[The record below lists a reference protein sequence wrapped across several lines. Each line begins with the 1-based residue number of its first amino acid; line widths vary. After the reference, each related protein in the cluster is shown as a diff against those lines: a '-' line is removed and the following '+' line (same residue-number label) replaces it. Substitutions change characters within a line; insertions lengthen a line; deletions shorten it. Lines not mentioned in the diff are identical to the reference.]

1 MNDSRPDVLIIGGG
15 IGGLTLAL
23 SLHQAGVSCRVLESA
38 PEIRPLG
45 VGINLLPHAMREL
58 SELGLQDRLAARAI
72 ETRTLAYYSRHGQ
85 PIISDTRGRYAG
97 YDWPQLSIHR
107 ADLHDVLLEAARA
120 RLGDDAVQLDRRCT
134 RIDQDGSGVT
144 VHFDNAA
151 PQAGKVAIG
160 CDGIHSAVRRQ
171 LFPDEGPPKYSGVN
185 MWRGAVHWPEFLGG
199 DTMISTGW
207 FTVGKTVI
215 YPIRPGTPET
225 GGKPLIN
232 WVAELARTEAVR
244 QDWTGRGRL
253 EDLMPAF
260 AGLKFD
266 FLDVS
271 GMIEATDEIL
281 EYPMV
286 DRDPLD
292 RWTFGHISRSEE
304 HTSEL
309 QSH

>member
-144 VHFDNAA
+144 VHFDNADGMEA
-151 PQAGKVAIG
+151 LALDQLLCEAHLSMLPTIPRRHRGDIDVERAVAEAKLADAQTLADAINW
-160 CDGIHSAVRRQ
+160 
-171 LFPDEGPPKYSGVN
+171 LKPKERNLILSDRALLHLVTN
-185 MWRGAVHWPEFLGG
+185 L
-199 DTMISTGW
+199 
-207 FTVGKTVI
+207 
-215 YPIRPGTPET
+215 
-225 GGKPLIN
+225 PLIH
-232 WVAELARTEAVR
+232 TES
-244 QDWTGRGRL
+244 
-253 EDLMPAF
+253 P
-260 AGLKFD
+260 
-266 FLDVS
+266 
-271 GMIEATDEIL
+271 
-281 EYPMV
+281 
-286 DRDPLD
+286 
-292 RWTFGHISRSEE
+292 
-304 HTSEL
+304 
-309 QSH
+309 

>member
-151 PQAGKVAIG
+151 PLAGKVAIG

-185 MWRGAVHWPEFLGG
+185 MWRGAVRWPAFLGG
-199 DTMISTGW
+199 NTMISTGW
-207 FTVGKTVI
+207 AAH
-215 YPIRPGTPET
+215 R
-225 GGKPLIN
+225 
-232 WVAELARTEAVR
+232 ARALMVSAVVPTSSLHRGMRKVKYWPRLPMLVEPAARAAAVFSTAAGVPMTKSPKCGATEI
-244 QDWTGRGRL
+244 GR
-253 EDLMPAF
+253 AH
-260 AGLKFD
+260 
-266 FLDVS
+266 V
-271 GMIEATDEIL
+271 
-281 EYPMV
+281 
-286 DRDPLD
+286 
-292 RWTFGHISRSEE
+292 
-304 HTSEL
+304 
-309 QSH
+309 